1 MLYTI
6 FDLETTGFSGTA
18 DSVCQFAFMT
28 VNHNLLPVRARNY
41 YFYKEGMS
49 WSEEAAA
56 VHGLTREFLKQHEKD
71 YEKNLLSMYT
81 VLQRGNLV
89 GHNSNQFDIPFARQF
104 LIREGFP
111 PLQPE
116 ICYDTMQLWKRHF
129 GKRMKLSN
137 LPAELGIKES
147 QIHNLASIM
156 FKDAAG
162 DLRSHNACYDV
173 AATACCLRVAVAKGL
188 CSLQPV
194 PATAQKSMSSLS
206 I

>member
-6 FDLETTGFSGTA
+6 FDLETTGFSGTS
-18 DSVCQFAFMT
+18 DSICQFAFLT
-28 VNHNLLPVRARNY
+28 VNQNMLPVRGRNY

-49 WSEEAAA
+49 WSEEAAS
-56 VHGLTREFLKQHEKD
+56 VHGLTRDFLKKYEQD
-71 YEKNLLSMYT
+71 YEQNLLRLYT

-89 GHNSNQFDIPFARQF
+89 GHNSNGFDIPFAMQF

-111 PLQPE
+111 PIRPE
-116 ICYDTMQLWKRHF
+116 ICYDTMQLWRQPF

-137 LPAELGIKES
+137 LPEALGIPEE
-147 QIHNLASIM
+147 QIITLAKIM
-156 FKDAAG
+156 FKDQAG

-173 AATACCLRVAVAKGL
+173 AATTCCLRAAITRGL
-188 CSLQPV
+188 CSLHPDNESV
-194 PATAQKSMSSLS
+194 SKAAVTLS